1 MAYLIYR
8 HKVII
13 NLAISD
19 NQVRERC
26 DSKIKK
32 MELKI
37 QKIGLTTIPR
47 EGFKSLT
54 ETSDPVVLDKV

>member
-8 HKVII
+8 HKVIN

-32 MELKI
+32 MELNI
-37 QKIGLTTIPR
+37 QKIGLTTIP
-47 EGFKSLT
+47 EGG
-54 ETSDPVVLDKV
+54 V